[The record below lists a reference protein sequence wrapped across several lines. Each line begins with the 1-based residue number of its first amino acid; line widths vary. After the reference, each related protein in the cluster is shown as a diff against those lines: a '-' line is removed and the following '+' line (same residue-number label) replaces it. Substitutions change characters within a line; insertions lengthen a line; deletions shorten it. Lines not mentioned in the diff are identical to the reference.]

1 MPCEESRQKKKE
13 TQRIKHKATEYNEME
28 SKLGVMK
35 WIGLK

>member
-1 MPCEESRQKKKE
+1 MPCEESRQK
-13 TQRIKHKATEYNEME
+13 TQRIKHKATEYNEMV